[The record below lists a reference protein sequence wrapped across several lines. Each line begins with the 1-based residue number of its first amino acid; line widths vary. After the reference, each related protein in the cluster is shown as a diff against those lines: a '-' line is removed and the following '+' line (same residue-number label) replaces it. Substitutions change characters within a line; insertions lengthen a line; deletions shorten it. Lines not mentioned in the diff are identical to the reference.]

1 MDADSKYVDPDRNGA
16 AVTFDE
22 IFLRSTALEDAVAS
36 VLRHPLS
43 DDTELG
49 FLLSHCL
56 EGDALFH
63 QKIAAGLKVVGETFC
78 DNNRVVPEEF
88 VEQMLA
94 VVRAL
99 KLNPAIA
106 RDSGQAIHRLD
117 EQISFQMAKW
127 QELTREGGASAPDAQ
142 HKCSAE
148 LVRLGVEKHKLLTG
162 SEPSSSAVSRSDSIA
177 DQEHVRVLFEELL
190 SVVSEVHEQCSTQH
204 AAAERQ
210 LEAFQTK
217 IRAAMMGDDVEYTR
231 VLEEDKRLDVANIL
245 ICLFYRKFMLSMYQ
259 GAEISECI

>member
-1 MDADSKYVDPDRNGA
+1 MQDSRVDADCKYVDPDRQGA

-43 DDTELG
+43 DDTELS

-63 QKIAAGLKVVGETFC
+63 QKIAAGLKAVGECFR
-78 DNNRVVPEEF
+78 DNNRVVPEDF
-88 VEQMLA
+88 VDQMLA

-99 KLNPAIA
+99 KLNPFIA
-106 RDSGQAIHRLD
+106 RDSGQAVHRLD

-127 QELTREGGASAPDAQ
+127 QELTREGGTSAPDAR
-142 HKCSAE
+142 HRCSAE

-162 SEPSSSAVSRSDSIA
+162 SEPSSSAVSSRSDSIA
-177 DQEHVRVLFEELL
+177 DQEHVRVLFEELM

-210 LEAFQTK
+210 FEAFQTK

-231 VLEEDKRLDVANIL
+231 VLEEDQRLDAVSIL
-245 ICLFYRKFMLSMYQ
+245 KTTLYREFM
-259 GAEISECI
+259 